1 MHETNSTTLP
11 DLVDYSS
18 SDRVDGIAED
28 MIKLDQKIEI
38 LADANAQ
45 LEKERD
51 QLVLEKVG
59 ICFYPLPHNPGYNN
73 PEQEAFWKQGGKK
86 EKKMLVTS
94 IFPSPHSISYSVQK
108 QVPLF
113 DSHRHCQL
121 QMLWI
126 WTSLHSC

>member
-73 PEQEAFWKQGGKK
+73 P
-86 EKKMLVTS
+86 
-94 IFPSPHSISYSVQK
+94 
-108 QVPLF
+108 
-113 DSHRHCQL
+113 
-121 QMLWI
+121 
-126 WTSLHSC
+126 